1 MTYQQTL
8 DYLFEKLPMYHRIGD
23 AAYKADLDN
32 TLALL
37 KVLKEPHKGMKFVHV
52 AGTNGK
58 GSVSNFLAAIL
69 QSAGYK
75 TGLYTSPHLKDFRER
90 IRINGKM
97 IPEKYV
103 VEFVQKHKTHFEKIE
118 PSFFEWSVAL
128 AFDYFRTEKPDVAII
143 ETGLGGR
150 LDSTNVINPLF
161 SIITNIGLD
170 HTALLGDTLEK
181 IATEKAGI
189 IKPGTPVVIGESQQI
204 KNVFV
209 KKAKTENSRIVFA
222 DKEYKAA
229 LKTNNQL
236 KLVVD
241 IFERR
246 SVVQKNMEVGIAGM
260 YQVKNV
266 QTVFSAIN
274 VLHQK
279 GFLIK
284 SDAVLKG
291 FKNVMALT
299 GFAGRWHILSQEP
312 LTIADTGHNAEGLRH
327 VVEQIERIPFKNLHF
342 VLGIASDKSIED
354 MLSLLPKK
362 GTYYFCKANVPR
374 ALDENELRQRA
385 HAYGMQGESYNTVKE
400 AFEKA
405 KATALKDDLIF
416 VGGSTYVV
424 AEVL

>member
-37 KVLKEPHKGMKFVHV
+37 KVLKEPQKGLKFVHV

-103 VEFVQKHKTHFEKIE
+103 TEFVQKYKTQFEKIE

-128 AFDYFRTEKPDVAII
+128 AFDYFRAEKPDVAII

-150 LDSTNVINPLF
+150 LDSTNVINPIF
-161 SIITNIGLD
+161 SIITNIGMD

-241 IFERR
+241 VFERR

-374 ALDENELRQRA
+374 ALEENELRQRA

-405 KATALKDDLIF
+405 RSTAQKDDLIF